1 MSKKKSKR
9 SAPATPQMKG
19 VEALVIRTVGSS
31 HRVRTKAGKVIDALV
46 RGKFRIANLQTTNPV
61 AVGDKV
67 MVSIPEEE
75 EEKGIIYKLIP
86 RKNYLLRKAISH
98 GRKVHILAANLDQAI
113 LIFTLKSPRTSPG
126 FADRFLV
133 VCEAYDIPAVIFINK
148 ADLLDTEEDQQL
160 LKEAKTSYEQA
171 GYEVHVLSALDAS
184 FREEVTKVLK
194 DNVSFVGGH
203 SGAGKSTMINMI
215 DPSLELKTS
224 IISESSGK
232 GTHTTTYAE
241 MFDLEF
247 GGAII
252 DSPGIK
258 EWGLVEMNPKE
269 IGHYF
274 PEIRERMHDCRFSDC
289 IHKNEPDCAVL
300 GAVEKGEFSARR
312 YEGYLRLLEEATE
325 DKEF

>member
-9 SAPATPQMKG
+9 SGSSPQIQG

-31 HRVRTKAGKVIDALV
+31 HRVRTKEGKVFDALV

-67 MVSIPEEE
+67 MVSVPEE

-113 LIFTLKSPRTSPG
+113 LIFTLKSPRTAPG

-171 GYEVHVLSALDAS
+171 GYEVHVLSALDSA
-184 FREEVTKVLK
+184 FQAEVTSVLK
-194 DNVSFVGGH
+194 DKVSFVGGH

-215 DPSLELKTS
+215 DPSLQLKTS

-274 PEIRERMHDCRFSDC
+274 PEIRKRMHDCRFSDC
-289 IHKNEPDCAVL
+289 IHKNEPACAVL
-300 GAVEKGEFSARR
+300 DSVEKGEFSARR
-312 YEGYLRLLEEATE
+312 YEGYLRLLGEAVE
-325 DKEF
+325 DKEY